1 MGTLAGCLRNRAN
14 GYGGSSGGGYPTR
27 LHLDV
32 FNSDDTCH
40 FALLPAGAGTKLQTG
55 DVPLPNQ
62 DALSSF
68 MKGFAG

>member
-1 MGTLAGCLRNRAN
+1 MGPLAGCLENLAN
-14 GYGGSSGGGYPTR
+14 GNRGSSGGSYSAR

-32 FNSDDTCH
+32 FNPDDTCH